1 MPAFVKGS
9 VLPPIPFKVTEGMR
23 YSLNVFIFDSKVE
36 WPMETDPQESSFAST
51 RLVTYVLPFQHALM
65 SAVDYG
71 PTYLLGARFYQP
83 RFLYVNLYR
92 FILMSLR
99 EAVVMNDLVLIFF
112 YERVICVRLVSF
124 ILRGF

>member
-23 YSLNVFIFDSKVE
+23 YSLHVFMFDSKVE
-36 WPMETDPQESSFAST
+36 WPMETDPQDI
-51 RLVTYVLPFQHALM
+51 LPFQHALM

-83 RFLYVNLYR
+83 SFLYVNLYR
-92 FILMSLR
+92 FILMSL
-99 EAVVMNDLVLIFF
+99 
-112 YERVICVRLVSF
+112 
-124 ILRGF
+124 